1 MAFSSPYRESQLQQ
15 FIRKLGFTAQP
26 QIDWL
31 LLDQALT
38 HPSAEPVRNYERL
51 EFLGDAALKL
61 TVSRFLYDQLP
72 TATEGEMSVLRDVL
86 VSDRTLAQ
94 IGDRYGLER
103 YLLLGNA
110 ILGDMSGR
118 ESRIAQALEA
128 VLGVLY
134 LAEPKLSLI
143 TVWMHPHLQEM
154 VAAIQN
160 DPALM
165 NYKGALQELTQ
176 RDYQVLPDY
185 QVTEVLHPLTQS
197 ERFQAEVWVAG
208 QCRGR
213 GTGSSK
219 KMAEQAA
226 AQEAFLALHQQSSS
240 ETN

>member
-1 MAFSSPYRESQLQQ
+1 M
-15 FIRKLGFTAQP
+15 RKLGFTTQP
-26 QIDWL
+26 AIDWL

-38 HPSAEPVRNYERL
+38 HPSADPNCNYERL

-110 ILGDMSGR
+110 ILGDISGR
-118 ESRIAQALEA
+118 ESRIAQSLEA

-143 TVWMHPHLQEM
+143 TVWMHPHFQEM

-185 QVTEVLHPLTQS
+185 RVTEVLPPVNQT
-197 ERFQAEVWVAG
+197 ERFIAEVWVAG

-213 GTGSSK
+213 GAGPSK

-226 AQEAFLALHQQSSS
+226 AQEAFLALHHRSSTG
-240 ETN
+240 TN

>member
-15 FIRKLGFTAQP
+15 FIRKLGFTTQP
-26 QIDWL
+26 KIDWL

-38 HPSAEPVRNYERL
+38 HPSADPDRNYERL

-61 TVSRFLYDQLP
+61 AVSRFLYDHLP
-72 TATEGEMSVLRDVL
+72 AATEGEMSVLRDVL

-94 IGDRYGLER
+94 LGDRYGLER

-110 ILGDMSGR
+110 ILGDVSGR
-118 ESRIAQALEA
+118 ESRIAQSLEA

-143 TVWMHPHLQEM
+143 SGWMRPFLQEM
-154 VAAIQN
+154 VTVIQS
-160 DPALM
+160 DPAQM

-176 RDYQVLPDY
+176 RDFQVLPDY
-185 QVTEVLHPLTQS
+185 HVTEVLHPTAQT
-197 ERFQAEVWVAG
+197 ERFIAEVWIAG
-208 QCRGR
+208 CCRGR

-226 AQEAFLALHQQSSS
+226 AQEAFLLLYQQDP
-240 ETN
+240 

>member
-1 MAFSSPYRESQLQQ
+1 MAFSSPYREAQLQQ

-26 QIDWL
+26 KIDWL

-38 HPSAEPVRNYERL
+38 HPSADPARNYERL

-61 TVSRFLYDQLP
+61 TVSRFLYDHLP

-86 VSDRTLAQ
+86 VSDRMLAQ
-94 IGDRYGLER
+94 IGGRYGLDR

-110 ILGDMSGR
+110 ILGDVSGR
-118 ESRIAQALEA
+118 DSRIAQALEA

-143 TVWMHPHLQEM
+143 SIWLDPHLQKM
-154 VAAIQN
+154 VSVIQN

-176 RDYQVLPDY
+176 RDFQVLPDY
-185 QVTEVLHPLTQS
+185 HITEVFHSATQA
-197 ERFQAEVWVAG
+197 ERFIAEVWIAG

-226 AQEAFLALHQQSSS
+226 AQEAFLALHRQSL
-240 ETN
+240 